1 MTAERIIETAPDRRF
16 HIDNEALS
24 QTACGLPSHTSYG
37 IGELCADCM
46 AVALGG
52 APMVRLDQT
61 VDVKSAEVITLA
73 RQWANCE
80 PGSLPDGIARNQMRR
95 LFGLEP

>member
-16 HIDNEALS
+16 HLDNEALG

-37 IGELCADCM
+37 AGELCTDCLT
-46 AVALGG
+46 AALGRTELI
-52 APMVRLDQT
+52 RLESSVNANT
-61 VDVKSAEVITLA
+61 AEVITLA

-80 PGSLPDGIARNQMRR
+80 PGSLPDGIARNRMRR